1 MKHVRTRDKIRKATE
16 NPNKESLEPQIPSLR
31 SAQEKPAMPI
41 LTPAEAWILILWG
54 GH

>member
-16 NPNKESLEPQIPSLR
+16 NPNRVFRGTNPLLS
-31 SAQEKPAMPI
+31 SAHENPAMPI

>member
-1 MKHVRTRDKIRKATE
+1 MCTQEIKSERQLKIQTVFRAT
-16 NPNKESLEPQIPSLR
+16 NPLLS
-31 SAQEKPAMPI
+31 SAQEEPAMPI

>member
-1 MKHVRTRDKIRKATE
+1 MCAQEIKSERQLKIQIRVFRAT
-16 NPNKESLEPQIPSLR
+16 NPLLS
-31 SAQEKPAMPI
+31 SAREKPAMSF